1 MKTPYKIWGTL
12 VAALLLVAMGALGL
26 FWSYGQIEKAAAAR
40 KHNHVV
46 VIHSQD
52 WLSEL
57 KDAETSHRGYVLTG
71 DEVFLKPYLKVRDEL
86 DGRLQELR
94 QLTAIPEARV
104 HLEAVGPL
112 LAAKM
117 AYIAQVIELRRQ
129 QDTAGAVALISKGE
143 GQRIMDL
150 IRVEMSAFNQIE
162 EAALV
167 QHDGQFHARLRY
179 LFTILVIASLLTLAM
194 ALVFAWLIYRDS
206 RHQLKNLVHLETLKL
221 LEVQQETSRQ
231 LELAKTIAEKANL
244 AKSDFLSSMSHELRS
259 PLNAIL
265 GFAQLME
272 SDSPTPTASQKA
284 SIDQILHAGW
294 YLLDLINEVLD
305 LAVVESGRLSL
316 SLEPVSLP
324 EVLSECQEMIDPQ
337 AQKRCIHM
345 IFPKFS
351 EPCFVKADRTR
362 LKQVLINIL
371 SNAIKYNR
379 TGGTVTVECVKTPAG
394 HIRISVNDTGAGL
407 APEMLAQLFQA
418 FNRLGQEARAEE
430 GTGIGLVVSK
440 RLVELM
446 HGKIGATSKV
456 GAGSVF
462 WVEFIHDSDAYS
474 DHLQAATRKF
484 IPMPISRDSRQS
496 VVLYVEDNLANLQ
509 LIEQL
514 LARCPGIQLLTAKNA
529 QDGIAL
535 ALGCVPDVILMD
547 INLPDISGIDAMRIL
562 NQNSVTAHI
571 PIVALS
577 ANAMPLDVANG
588 LNAGFFKYLT
598 KPINVIALMEML
610 NFTLEFAANRDRA
623 PMPAPAIEPLEA
635 VI

>member
-1 MKTPYKIWGTL
+1 MKTPHKIWGTL
-12 VAALLLVAMGALGL
+12 VAALLIVALGALGL
-26 FWSYGQIEKAAAAR
+26 FWSYGQIEQAAAAR
-40 KHNHVV
+40 KQNHVV

-52 WLSEL
+52 WLSQL
-57 KDAETSHRGYVLTG
+57 IDAETSMRGYAITS
-71 DEVFLKPYLKVRDEL
+71 DEAFLEPYLKVRDGL
-86 DGRLQELR
+86 DGSLQELR
-94 QLTAIPEARV
+94 QLTAIPEGRAR
-104 HLEAVGPL
+104 LDAVTPL
-112 LAAKM
+112 LASRM
-117 AYIAQVIELRRQ
+117 AHMAQVIKLQRQ
-129 QDTAGAVALISKGE
+129 QDTAGAVALIAKGE
-143 GQRIMDL
+143 GKRIMDL
-150 IRVEMSAFNQIE
+150 IRVEMDAFIQIE
-162 EAALV
+162 EAALA
-167 QHDGQFHARLRY
+167 QHDRQFHARLRY
-179 LFTILVIASLLTLAM
+179 LFTILVIASLFTLAT

-206 RHQLKNLVHLETLKL
+206 RHQIKNLVHLETLQL

-231 LELAKTIAEKANL
+231 LEQAKAIAEKANL

-272 SDSPTPTASQKA
+272 SDTPAPTASQKA

-294 YLLDLINEVLD
+294 YLLDLINDILD
-305 LAVVESGRLSL
+305 LAVIESGRLSL
-316 SLEPVSLP
+316 SLEPVSLS
-324 EVLSECQEMIDPQ
+324 EVLDECQEMFDPQ
-337 AQKRCIHM
+337 AQKRGVHM
-345 IFPKFS
+345 TFPTFS

-379 TGGTVTVECVKTPAG
+379 TSGTVTVECVKTPAG
-394 HIRISVNDTGAGL
+394 HIRISVKDTGAGL
-407 APEMLAQLFQA
+407 APEMLAQLFQP
-418 FNRLGQEARAEE
+418 FNRLGQEATDEE

-462 WVEFIHDSDAYS
+462 WVEFIHASDAHS
-474 DHLQAATRKF
+474 KLLQAATSKF

-535 ALGCVPDVILMD
+535 ALSCVPDAILMD
-547 INLPDISGIDAMRIL
+547 INLPGISGIDAMRIL
-562 NQNSVTAHI
+562 NQNPITAHI

-588 LNAGFFKYLT
+588 LSAGFFKYLT
-598 KPINVIALMEML
+598 KPINVIALMETL
-610 NFTLEFAANRDRA
+610 NFTLEYAANRDGA
-623 PMPAPAIEPLEA
+623 PMPIPAINPQEA
-635 VI
+635 LI

>member
-12 VAALLLVAMGALGL
+12 VAALLLVALGALGL
-26 FWSYGQIEKAAAAR
+26 FWSYGQIEEAAAAR
-40 KHNHVV
+40 KHTHVV

-52 WLSEL
+52 WLSGL

-71 DEVFLKPYLKVRDEL
+71 DEAFLEPYLKVRDEL

-94 QLTAIPEARV
+94 QLTAIPDARV

-112 LAAKM
+112 LVAKM
-117 AYIAQVIELRRQ
+117 AHIAQVIELRRQ

-150 IRVEMSAFNQIE
+150 IRVEMSAFSQIE
-162 EAALV
+162 EAALSR
-167 QHDGQFHARLRY
+167 HDVQFHARLRY
-179 LFTILVIASLLTLAM
+179 LFTLLVIASLLTLAM

-221 LEVQQETSRQ
+221 LGVQQETSRQ
-231 LELAKTIAEKANL
+231 LDQAKTIAEKANL
-244 AKSDFLSSMSHELRS
+244 AKSDFLSNMSHELRS

-272 SDSPTPTASQKA
+272 SDTPAPTASQKA

-294 YLLDLINEVLD
+294 YLLDLINEILD

-324 EVLSECQEMIDPQ
+324 EVLTECQEMIDPQ

-345 IFPKFS
+345 TFPTFW
-351 EPCFVKADRTR
+351 EPCFINADRTR

-379 TGGTVTVECVKTPAG
+379 TGGTVTVECEKTPAG
-394 HIRISVNDTGAGL
+394 YIRLSVKDTGAGL
-407 APEMLAQLFQA
+407 APEMLAQLFQP
-418 FNRLGQEARAEE
+418 FNRLGQEATAEE

-446 HGKIGATSKV
+446 HGKIGATSKA

-462 WVEFIHDSDAYS
+462 WVEFIHDGDAHSDY
-474 DHLQAATRKF
+474 LQAATRKF

-535 ALGCVPDVILMD
+535 AIGCVPDVILMD
-547 INLPDISGIDAMRIL
+547 INLPGISGTDAMRIL
-562 NQNSVTAHI
+562 SQNPVTAHI
-571 PIVALS
+571 PIVAIS
-577 ANAMPLDVANG
+577 ANAMPLDVATG
-588 LNAGFFKYLT
+588 LSAGFFKYLT
-598 KPINVIALMEML
+598 KPINVIALMETL
-610 NFTLEFAANRDRA
+610 NFTMEFAANRDGA
-623 PMPAPAIEPLEA
+623 PMPAINPLEA